1 MQAMPL
7 APRGW
12 QRWNRTW
19 INVYVKVFTNSPLL
33 VCMDLSLSQEEII
46 DPKYLWIGPDGKNLE
61 GQTYANLTETGKL
74 MLMGFKESMSGAY
87 TCTLSHRIIETM
99 TQEEVDVFETYK
111 FMLYGKITYSQIS
124 FQLGKKFK

>member
-1 MQAMPL
+1 MCHYALKASSFSVLNEQKPSISSDQL
-7 APRGW
+7 FPVS
-12 QRWNRTW
+12 
-19 INVYVKVFTNSPLL
+19 IL
-33 VCMDLSLSQEEII
+33 
-46 DPKYLWIGPDGKNLE
+46 

-111 FMLYGKITYSQIS
+111 FMLYGKITCLLVS
-124 FQLGKKFK
+124 